1 MSQRISLQLRI
12 FVADNA
18 GHRCEYCLIHQSDLE
33 YTFHVDH
40 IISLKHGGGN
50 DFENLALSCSVCN
63 QNKGT
68 DLGTYL
74 QGGNQL
80 IRLFHPR
87 RDKWAE
93 HFEHD
98 YGEIIPLTD
107 IGASTIKVLDLNHPD
122 RIILRRLLTE
132 AGRYP

>member
-1 MSQRISLQLRI
+1 MRQAISSQLRA
-12 FVADNA
+12 FVTENA
-18 GHRCEYCLIHQSDLE
+18 QYRCEYCCIHQSDLE

-40 IISLKHGGGN
+40 IISLKHGGGT

-74 QGGNQL
+74 SGGEQL
-80 IRLFHPR
+80 VRLFHPR
-87 RDKWAE
+87 RDKWE
-93 HFEHD
+93 KHFEQD
-98 YGEIIPLTD
+98 NGEIIPLTD
-107 IGASTIKVLDLNHPD
+107 IGAATIKVLDLNNPD
-122 RIILRRLLTE
+122 RIILRRLLVQ